1 MAETVA
7 NAVRAA
13 RSAIETRLRAQWVTG
28 GGQLLTPIQWPNA
41 AGWETASGWSE
52 QLPGNDPWLKVDIF
66 IGDNQPVTI
75 STVKLNRNVG
85 LLQLTIFIPAAEG
98 AGEMDELAGK
108 AKAIF
113 SRFFGNGLEFVSVSG
128 PVTQQDAGQ
137 MSGVV
142 TGTFYFYEQV

>member
-1 MAETVA
+1 
-7 NAVRAA
+7 
-13 RSAIETRLRAQWVTG
+13 
-28 GGQLLTPIQWPNA
+28 
-41 AGWETASGWSE
+41 
-52 QLPGNDPWLKVDIF
+52 
-66 IGDNQPVTI
+66 
-75 STVKLNRNVG
+75 
-85 LLQLTIFIPAAEG
+85 LTIFIPAAEG